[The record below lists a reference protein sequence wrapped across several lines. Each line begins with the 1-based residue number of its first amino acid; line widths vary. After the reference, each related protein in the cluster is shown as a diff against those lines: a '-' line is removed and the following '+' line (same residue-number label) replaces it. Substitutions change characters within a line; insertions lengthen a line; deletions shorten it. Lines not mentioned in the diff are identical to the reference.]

1 LRMRTAFDEGALTS
15 VLVTVPGAVRQ
26 LLYIS
31 SAACAASVAALVD
44 APHLSIE
51 ARAKPCCAACCS
63 QHLTPRAVQRKI
75 VTVSLVPTGLLFLL
89 QRNKTLVSM
98 LFIVST
104 NLLVT
109 GFVMHL
115 LLLRG
120 FPRIAAMP
128 GARP

>member
-1 LRMRTAFDEGALTS
+1 M
-15 VLVTVPGAVRQ
+15 PGAVRQ

-51 ARAKPCCAACCS
+51 ARAEPCSRCVLRS
-63 QHLTPRAVQRKI
+63 QRLTPRAVQRKI